1 MFIQLV
7 TLTTTKVDQIEK
19 IDEAWRQATAGRNTL
34 LRERVFAD
42 RDRPNTSTSVCEFA
56 SYDEAMANSD
66 LPETAQAAAAIAAV
80 CDGPIVFGNL
90 ELVSEPADRRAE
102 IAELFVSFMETAEVP
117 DGLFR
122 DDVVVDLNVP
132 HWHLRLVGPDASAA
146 VLRED
151 CAEGWRT
158 EARTVVPTP
167 DGLVIEWSGHSLGA
181 DRRYCRQLANLE
193 LVGGRVARAT
203 VDCTGNW
210 DAATYAQ
217 WTQEAGR

>member
-7 TLTTTKVDQIEK
+7 TLTTTKVDEIEK
-19 IDEAWRQATAGRNTL
+19 IDVAWRLATAGRNTL

-42 RDRPNTSTSVCEFA
+42 RDRPNTYTSVCEFA
-56 SYDEAMANSD
+56 SYEEAMANSD

-80 CDGPIVFGNL
+80 CDGPIVFGL
-90 ELVSEPADRRAE
+90 L
-102 IAELFVSFMETAEVP
+102 
-117 DGLFR
+117 
-122 DDVVVDLNVP
+122 
-132 HWHLRLVGPDASAA
+132 
-146 VLRED
+146 
-151 CAEGWRT
+151 
-158 EARTVVPTP
+158 
-167 DGLVIEWSGHSLGA
+167 IEWSGHSLGA

-203 VDCTGNW
+203 VYCTGNW